1 MSARENVVYN
11 YSPEFAPAI
20 RYRAIPS
27 SCAGAAET
35 LAEARAAYRSDL
47 SNLLRVGRRELPPVV
62 EHVETKVHGILVRE
76 KVGAVHRDL
85 TADRM
90 LLQTLLADGQAQQ
103 ELRSYLDSACG
114 AGVEPVV
121 VLADPQD
128 TVDSVLEQMAATD
141 AVVVAYCDPGR
152 AVGWTAFYGPEVDAA
167 VDAVDAPGDCDPQ
180 LGGLPVDALAGR
192 RLRVQRLP
200 HAARLG
206 AATAGPVVAPGSPT
220 ERRSRHRVSPA
231 AW

>member
-27 SCAGAAET
+27 SCTGAAET

-47 SNLLRVGRRELPPVV
+47 SGLLRVGRCELPPVV
-62 EHVETKVHGILVRE
+62 EHVETKVLGILVRE

-85 TADRM
+85 VADRM

-103 ELRSYLDSACG
+103 ELRAYLDSASG
-114 AGVEPVV
+114 VGVEPVV

-128 TVDSVLEQMAATD
+128 TVDSVLEQMTGTD
-141 AVVVAYCDPGR
+141 AVVVAHCDPAR
-152 AVGWTAFYGPEVDAA
+152 AVGWAAIYGPEVDAA
-167 VDAVDAPGDCDPQ
+167 VDAVDAPGGRARTWITCVRPWRIPNAPDRVTRVGHHHHHP
-180 LGGLPVDALAGR
+180 GEAGR
-192 RLRVQRLP
+192 RIVGL
-200 HAARLG
+200 ASAW
-206 AATAGPVVAPGSPT
+206 APGL
-220 ERRSRHRVSPA
+220 
-231 AW
+231 

>member
-11 YSPEFAPAI
+11 YSPEFTPAI

-47 SNLLRVGRRELPPVV
+47 SGLLRVGRRDLPPVV

-76 KVGAVHRDL
+76 KVGAVHRDVSS
-85 TADRM
+85 DRM
-90 LLQTLLADGQAQQ
+90 LLQTLLAEGQAQQ
-103 ELRSYLDSACG
+103 ELRAYLDRACD

-128 TVDSVLEQMAATD
+128 TVDTVLEQMTATD
-141 AVVVAYCDPGR
+141 AVVVAYCDPTR
-152 AVGWTAFYGPEVDAA
+152 AVGWTAIYGPGVDSA
-167 VDAVDAPGDCDPQ
+167 VDAVDAPGDQDPQ
-180 LGGLPVDALAGR
+180 LGALPVDALAGR
-192 RLRVQRLP
+192 RLRMQRLP
-200 HAARLG
+200 HAC
-206 AATAGPVVAPGSPT
+206 
-220 ERRSRHRVSPA
+220 
-231 AW
+231 